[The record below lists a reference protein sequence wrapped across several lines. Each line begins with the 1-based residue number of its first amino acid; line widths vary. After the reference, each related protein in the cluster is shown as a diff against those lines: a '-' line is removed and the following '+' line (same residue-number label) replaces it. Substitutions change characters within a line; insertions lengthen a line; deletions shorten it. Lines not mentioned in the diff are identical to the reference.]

1 MEYCVTFKPLNL
13 YTIKPLNDQMNN
25 WLRFCFKVFMKPIF
39 LIAAILFSA
48 SAFSQDTSSVTVHK
62 DPRIELLVKKQI
74 QINEETSR
82 EGRRIGKGYRLLVIN
97 TNKRDEAVDAKTKVY
112 TFFPEL
118 KSYLIY
124 QSPYFKLKVGN
135 FKDRKE
141 AEEYKER
148 LMKYFPRGVFIMND
162 TTEIKLDAD
171 KGTETVGRN

>member
-1 MEYCVTFKPLNL
+1 MRSLV
-13 YTIKPLNDQMNN
+13 
-25 WLRFCFKVFMKPIF
+25 
-39 LIAAILFSA
+39 LIVVLIVSVN
-48 SAFSQDTSSVTVHK
+48 SFSQDTTWRKTVDTPGVIVHK

-82 EGRRIGKGYRLLVIN
+82 EARRIGKGYRLLVVN
-97 TNKRDEAVDAKTKVY
+97 TNNRDEAVEAKTKVY

-141 AEEYKER
+141 AEEYRER
-148 LMKYFPRGVFIMND
+148 LQKYFPKGVFIMND
-162 TTEIKLDAD
+162 TIELKLDKD
-171 KGTETVGRN
+171 KDSEVVSRN

>member
-1 MEYCVTFKPLNL
+1 
-13 YTIKPLNDQMNN
+13 MN
-25 WLRFCFKVFMKPIF
+25 KIF
-39 LIAAILFSA
+39 LIVVLLFSA
-48 SAFSQDTSSVTVHK
+48 NAFSQDTSGVVVHK

-82 EGRRIGKGYRLLVIN
+82 EARRIGRGYRLLVIN

-141 AEEYKER
+141 AEDYQQR
-148 LMKYFPRGVFIMND
+148 LKKYFPKGVFIMND
-162 TTEIKLDAD
+162 TIEIKLDD
-171 KGTETVGRN
+171 RGIETVGRN